1 MIFKIICIALVTII
15 STIIVKQYK
24 PEFAFV
30 IPLVGGFIV
39 FSLMLDPLQSIISA
53 FSNFGVLNDLVKGS
67 IRPVCKIIG
76 IGFLTEFS
84 TSFAEDAG
92 LKSVAVK
99 LLWAG
104 KICIL
109 LISLPMLEQ
118 LFQLIID
125 LL

>member
-1 MIFKIICIALVTII
+1 M
-15 STIIVKQYK
+15 
-24 PEFAFV
+24 
-30 IPLVGGFIV
+30 
-39 FSLMLDPLQSIISA
+39 
-53 FSNFGVLNDLVKGS
+53 
-67 IRPVCKIIG
+67 CKIIG
-76 IGFLTEFS
+76 IGFLTEFA

-118 LFQLIID
+118 LFQLIVD